1 MTHQPDP
8 DRPAATATP
17 RHDGGGRHHRRASS
31 NRRRRALLALSGLVA
46 VLLVGVVWLGLD
58 ALRARD
64 ELQTAAG
71 LVRELQAQ
79 VLDGDR
85 DSAATTLDRLQE
97 HAAAA
102 VDSAHGPHW
111 SVAAALPVVGP
122 NVRAV
127 QLVSEVVDGLAQ
139 RALPGLL
146 AATELVDPAAL
157 APVGGRVD
165 LEPLTA
171 AAPAVVAADG
181 EVRSAAERIGALDR
195 AGLWASVSGP
205 LDDLAVEVEDV
216 ATVTATAARAVQL
229 LPPMLGSDG
238 PREYLL
244 LVQNTAEPRA
254 TGGIPGAVILL
265 HAEDG
270 VVQVREQR
278 SGGPLVDL
286 PAPVLPL
293 TRAEQA
299 LFGEDLAA
307 DIRDVTFTPDFPR
320 SAEIAQALWEQQ
332 VGGDVDGVLSVDPGA
347 LALLLAGTGPVPL
360 DPGPVAEAAGGALTA
375 QNAEQVLLSS
385 VYLLL
390 AEPVQQDDFFART
403 ASAVFA
409 AVAGGQGGATAA
421 VDGLAEAA
429 RQGRL
434 MVWSAHPEE
443 QALLAGTVLS
453 GELRGEVDGAPVV
466 GVFLNDANADKMGF
480 YLRTEVAAERT
491 ACRADGGQ
499 ALTVTVTLT
508 SAAPTSGL
516 PSYVTGTDPGL
527 PAGHLRMNLL
537 LYAPTGGLVEDVR
550 VSSGEPGVTS
560 QVHDD
565 LAVVGRT
572 VQIGP
577 GEMQRLEFDVTTG
590 PGQAEA
596 VILRTTPGILE
607 LPSEQGLQPCS

>member
-1 MTHQPDP
+1 M
-8 DRPAATATP
+8 
-17 RHDGGGRHHRRASS
+17 
-31 NRRRRALLALSGLVA
+31 
-46 VLLVGVVWLGLD
+46 LLVGVVWLGLD

-79 VLDGDR
+79 VLAGDR
-85 DSAATTLDRLQE
+85 EPAAATLDRLQE

-102 VDSAHGPHW
+102 VDAAHGPHW
-111 SVAAALPVVGP
+111 SVAGALPLVGP

-127 QLVSEVVDGLAQ
+127 QVVSEVVDGLAR

-146 AATELVDPAAL
+146 EATELVDPAAL

-165 LEPLTA
+165 LAPLAA
-171 AAPAVVAADG
+171 AAPAVVAADD
-181 EVRSAAERIGALDR
+181 EVRSATERIGGVDR
-195 AGLWASVSGP
+195 AGLWASVSDP
-205 LDDLAVEVEDV
+205 LDDLAGEVEDV

-265 HAEDG
+265 RAEDG
-270 VVQVREQR
+270 VVRVVEQR
-278 SGGPLVDL
+278 SGGPLIDL
-286 PAPVLPL
+286 STPVLPL

-320 SAEIAQALWEQQ
+320 SAEIAQVLWEQQ
-332 VGGDVDGVLSVDPGA
+332 VGGGVDGVLSVDPGA
-347 LALLLAGTGPVPL
+347 LALLLAATGPVPL

-375 QNAEQVLLSS
+375 QNAEQVLLST

-390 AEPVQQDDFFART
+390 ADPAAQDAFFART

-409 AVAGGQGGATAA
+409 AVAGGQGGAAAA

-480 YLRTEVAAERT
+480 YLRTEVAAQRT
-491 ACRADGGQ
+491 ACRDDGGQ

-508 SAAPTSGL
+508 SAAPAGGL
-516 PSYVTGTDPGL
+516 PPYVTGTDPDV
-527 PAGHLRMNLL
+527 PPGHLRMNLL
-537 LYAPTGGLVEDVR
+537 LYAPTGGLVQDVR

-572 VQIGP
+572 VQLGP